1 MERENRNFVG
11 KKGSLQ
17 FHNGFVLHGT
27 VAGENDIGVFFKT
40 DQKTSFISWDAI
52 KQLIVEG

>member
-1 MERENRNFVG
+1 MEQKNRNFVG

-27 VAGENDIGVFFKT
+27 VERENDAGIFFRT
-40 DQKTSFISWDAI
+40 EQKTSFVAWDAI